1 MVEIQRLKEVIVKEV
16 VYSLISELNKEV
28 MPRIEALEK
37 RVDRLE
43 SLVKTVTS
51 DAIKTIIL
59 ASLEYHEKS
68 AIPQIVREAFA
79 KTDIASQ
86 VTSIVRSGME
96 KINTKLTE
104 IDGKMTSLSSRISEV
119 VEGLKSVQ
127 QSLEENINRI
137 VETINATN
145 NALKDTADRLS
156 KVVVML
162 QGLMNE
168 IEGVRKEIEK
178 LAKRKW

>member
-1 MVEIQRLKEVIVKEV
+1 MTEVQRLKEVIVKEV

-68 AIPQIVREAFA
+68 TIPQVVREAFA

-86 VTSIVRSGME
+86 VASIVRSSME
-96 KINTKLTE
+96 KVNARFTE
-104 IDGKMTSLSSRISEV
+104 IDGKLVSLSSRISEV

-127 QSLEENINRI
+127 QSLEENINRT

-145 NALKDTADRLS
+145 SALKDISDRLS

-162 QGLMNE
+162 HGLMNE
-168 IEGVRKEIEK
+168 IEGVHKEIGK
-178 LAKRKW
+178 LVKRK